1 MATKPKTNTSP
12 KRKTK
17 AVKNTSSSSAKKTAN
32 KKVDAVQTKK
42 PRRSFKRFALRF
54 MFAFVVMI
62 FLLPAV
68 LLFLYRFEFVHPVS
82 TLMVKEGLVGHGAQ
96 REWIALDD
104 MAPVLYQS
112 VLSSEDGKFCS
123 HSGVDWEALNQVIED
138 AIDGEKTRGASTIT
152 MQLVKNL
159 FLWPNRSFIRK
170 GLEVPYAMMA
180 ELILPKKRIMEIY
193 LNIAEWDKGIF
204 GIELAAQKYFNRSAA
219 KLGPRYSSLL
229 AVTLPNPKK
238 RNAAKPTR
246 SMDRVA
252 RIVQRRAKASGA
264 YVQCL
269 K

>member
-1 MATKPKTNTSP
+1 L
-12 KRKTK
+12 K
-17 AVKNTSSSSAKKTAN
+17 AVKNASSSSAKKTAN
-32 KKVDAVQTKK
+32 RKVDAFQTKK

-62 FLLPAV
+62 FLVPAV
-68 LLFLYRFEFVHPVS
+68 LLFLYR
-82 TLMVKEGLVGHGAQ
+82 
-96 REWIALDD
+96 
-104 MAPVLYQS
+104 
-112 VLSSEDGKFCS
+112 
-123 HSGVDWEALNQVIED
+123 ALNQVIED

-229 AVTLPNPKK
+229 AVTLRWARKKMLIAYSQTHPKYVYEPPTSSFQALAMVIYRYK
-238 RNAAKPTR
+238 RAFFMLNR
-246 SMDRVA
+246 SEYN
-252 RIVQRRAKASGA
+252 G
-264 YVQCL
+264 CT
-269 K
+269 